1 MVGHKEMPEEGNLQ
15 LVVFLE
21 RQDMNLLKLKK
32 VLTKSILL
40 MDKLFK
46 INRIPE
52 PEMKIMTVNLSL
64 KIQHRKNQEVECQKT
79 DLKKYLKI

>member
-1 MVGHKEMPEEGNLQ
+1 MLGRKETLEEDNLQ
-15 LVVFLE
+15 LVEFLE

-64 KIQHRKNQEVECQKT
+64 KMHRKNQEVECQKT